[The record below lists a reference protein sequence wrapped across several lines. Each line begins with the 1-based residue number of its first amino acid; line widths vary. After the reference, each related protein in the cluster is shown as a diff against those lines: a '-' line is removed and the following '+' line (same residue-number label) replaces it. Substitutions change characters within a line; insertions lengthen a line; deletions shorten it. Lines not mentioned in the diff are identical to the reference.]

1 MTAEEKWAA
10 ILENEKQFASRIAL
24 EVIDKPVL
32 ALWMILIPV
41 FFVFY
46 FWQLKRYSNGL
57 RDFTKNFLITRERSL
72 QTAYEGLPS
81 TNTPH
86 VDEIVEQAADLTEKQ
101 KKLYRQWVEVL
112 VCHYHHLLLVD
123 GDSYEELV
131 RNHYRK
137 KSNFLLAMNQLNISE
152 KQFNRELFQQDEN
165 TAADAVQTVVEEME
179 QAVEKERKKEARLVF
194 S

>member
-1 MTAEEKWAA
+1 MTGEEKWAA
-10 ILENEKQFASRIAL
+10 ILENEKQCASRIAL

-57 RDFTKNFLITRERSL
+57 RDFTKNFLITREKSL
-72 QTAYEGLPS
+72 QLAYEELPAAD
-81 TNTPH
+81 TPH

-101 KKLYRQWVEVL
+101 KKLYRRWVEVL
-112 VCHYHHLLLVD
+112 VCHYHRLLLVD

-131 RNHYRK
+131 RNHYKK

-152 KQFNRELFQQDEN
+152 KQFNRELFPQDT
-165 TAADAVQTVVEEME
+165 TAGSVQSVVTAME
-179 QAVEKERKKEARLVF
+179 QAVEKERKKEANLIF

>member
-10 ILENEKQFASRIAL
+10 ILDNEKQFASRIAL
-24 EVIDKPVL
+24 EVIDKPAL

-46 FWQLKRYSNGL
+46 FWQLKRYANGL
-57 RDFTKNFLITRERSL
+57 RDFSKNFLITREKSL

-81 TNTPH
+81 ISIPS
-86 VDEIVEQAADLTEKQ
+86 VDEIVEQAADLSEKQ
-101 KKLYRQWVEVL
+101 KGLYRQWVEVL

-131 RNHYRK
+131 RNHYKK

-152 KQFNRELFQQDEN
+152 KQFNKELFRKYDD
-165 TAADAVQTVVEEME
+165 TTVDSVQTVVKEME
-179 QAVEKERKKEARLVF
+179 QAVEKERKKEAKLIF

>member
-1 MTAEEKWAA
+1 MTEEEKRIV
-10 ILENEKQFASRIAL
+10 ILDNEKRFASKIAL

-46 FWQLKRYSNGL
+46 FWQLKRYSSGL
-57 RDFTKNFLITRERSL
+57 RDFTKNFLITREKSL
-72 QTAYEGLPS
+72 LLAYEALPS
-81 TNTPH
+81 TNIPA
-86 VDEIVEQAADLTEKQ
+86 VDEIVEQVTDLAERQ
-101 KKLYRQWVEVL
+101 KELYRRWVEVL
-112 VCHYHHLLLVD
+112 VCHYYQLLLAD

-131 RNHYRK
+131 RNHYKK

-152 KQFNRELFQQDEN
+152 KQFNRELFSQD
-165 TAADAVQTVVEEME
+165 TTADAVQSVVEAME
-179 QAVEKERKKEARLVF
+179 RAVEKERKKEAQRIF